1 MEIDALTQIKTA
13 ICETAVTF
21 GHSKPV
27 ADDFAQ
33 AAVQKIMKAIGG
45 AAHYIVKNESVNE
58 RHNKIKREFNGK
70 NRAEILK
77 KYAIDKSTFYRIISK
92 RGQKKP

>member
-1 MEIDALTQIKTA
+1 MEIDAITQIKTA

-27 ADDFAQ
+27 ADDLAQ
-33 AAVQKIMKAIGG
+33 AAAHKIMKSIGG
-45 AAHYIVKNESVNE
+45 ASHYIVKNESVNA
-58 RHNKIKREFNGK
+58 RHHKIKQEFNGK

-77 KYAIDKSTFYRIISK
+77 KYAIDKSTFYRIIRK
-92 RGQKKP
+92 RGEQ